1 MNAAWGL
8 PIACLEPSEQDSGG
22 MAGDAEGLW
31 DLDRD
36 SGEGWQRS
44 FLQESSLINPRLAAL
59 TDFQAS
65 TGLGGD

>member
-1 MNAAWGL
+1 
-8 PIACLEPSEQDSGG
+8 

-31 DLDRD
+31 NLDRD